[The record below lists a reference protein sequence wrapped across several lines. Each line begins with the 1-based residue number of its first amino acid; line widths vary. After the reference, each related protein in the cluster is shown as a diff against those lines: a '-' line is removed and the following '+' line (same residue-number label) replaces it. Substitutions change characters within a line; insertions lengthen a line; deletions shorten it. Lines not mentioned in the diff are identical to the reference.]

1 MNDKEQFAQLLGLIP
16 PWKIA
21 DVHVDYYVPQ
31 IHIEISYPNGEKAYF
46 LVIHFRLK
54 PTIAVAH
61 MLTCLKHRIT
71 NAVSKGINSKIQQIK
86 RSSQLLVDL
95 GTSTTIELRYSFIAT
110 SLTYTHRKASKTY
123 FLFAFLLYVP

>member
-71 NAVSKGINSKIQQIK
+71 NAVSKGINSKIQQIESVA
-86 RSSQLLVDL
+86 RDFRNFNNYRAA
-95 GTSTTIELRYSFIAT
+95 I
-110 SLTYTHRKASKTY
+110 
-123 FLFAFLLYVP
+123 LFYCGRLDMYP